1 MNRDDILKKIKKCF
15 ALSSSGNEHE
25 AEAALRQAR
34 KLMELHGL
42 NDLDVAAA
50 EAEER
55 LAKAGA
61 KVKPAQWESMLAA
74 AVGRVFGCKVI
85 FSATV
90 VLDAGDWVFIGCG
103 AEPEV
108 ARYAFTV
115 LSRQARRARE
125 HYIKA
130 KLKRCKLAAKTRRAD
145 LFSNGWVWEATSKL
159 ESFAPSAAQL
169 AAVAAFV
176 ERRYPN
182 LAELQALDRSSGRK
196 LTDRE
201 FDDLYAGQL
210 RGKEAQLNRGVAGSP
225 DQALLA

>member
-15 ALSSSGNEHE
+15 ALSSSSNEHE
-25 AEAALRQAR
+25 AAAALRQAR

-61 KVKPAQWESMLAA
+61 KVKPAQWESMLAV
-74 AVGRVFGCKVI
+74 AVGRVFGCKVV
-85 FSATV
+85 FMPNWPRT
-90 VLDAGDWVFIGCG
+90 GDWVFIGCG

-108 ARYAFTV
+108 AQYAFTV

-125 HYIKA
+125 EYIKA
-130 KLKRCKLAAKTRRAD
+130 KLKRCKLATKTRRAD

-159 ESFAPSAAQL
+159 ESFAPSAARL

-182 LAELQALDRSSGRK
+182 LTELLARDRNAGRK

-201 FDDLYAGQL
+201 FDDVHAGHL
-210 RGKEAQLNRGVAGSP
+210 RGKEAQLNRGVGGAL